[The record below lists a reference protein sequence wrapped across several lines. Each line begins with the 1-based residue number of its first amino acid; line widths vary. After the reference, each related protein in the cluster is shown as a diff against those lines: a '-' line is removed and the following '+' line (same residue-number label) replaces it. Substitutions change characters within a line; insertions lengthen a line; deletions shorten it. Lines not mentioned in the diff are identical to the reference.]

1 MSQIS
6 SDDVRKVAQL
16 ARLDLPED
24 KIATYT
30 SQLES
35 ILEYVGQLQQV
46 DTEGVPETTRAVEVT
61 NVTRADGVQPTP
73 VRDDILNQAPQ
84 REGDFFRVP
93 KILQDF
99 RNPEEVTL
107 SLGCLVENVVPNGGR
122 LHAIGS
128 GDVGHLHGSGGFRN
142 AFGVHLLKL
151 THVLEDGL
159 ELTGVGRNL
168 VLGQIKA
175 GELGHLA
182 DVVAGNLAHDS
193 PRNVRRSSL
202 NAVAAVSSK
211 ASPCWAVAKEG
222 WDPMR
227 PSG

>member
-73 VRDDILNQAPQ
+73 
-84 REGDFFRVP
+84 
-93 KILQDF
+93 
-99 RNPEEVTL
+99 
-107 SLGCLVENVVPNGGR
+107 CLLYTSP
-122 LHAIGS
+122 
-128 GDVGHLHGSGGFRN
+128 
-142 AFGVHLLKL
+142 
-151 THVLEDGL
+151 
-159 ELTGVGRNL
+159 
-168 VLGQIKA
+168 
-175 GELGHLA
+175 
-182 DVVAGNLAHDS
+182 S
-193 PRNVRRSSL
+193 PRDTDLSRMPSS
-202 NAVAAVSSK
+202 A
-211 ASPCWAVAKEG
+211 
-222 WDPMR
+222 
-227 PSG
+227 